1 MEFKS
6 FNLDKEV
13 PLRLA
18 RLREKKGVSARDMSL
33 SVGQNASYINHIETG
48 KALPSLTALAYICE
62 YLEIPMKEFFD
73 ADSQNPPK
81 IEAIVN
87 DLKKLDD
94 RQLDT
99 VATLVKEL
107 AKKS

>member
-1 MEFKS
+1 MAMFHYICQYLGITEMEFY
-6 FNLDKEV
+6 D
-13 PLRLA
+13 
-18 RLREKKGVSARDMSL
+18 
-33 SVGQNASYINHIETG
+33 TG
-48 KALPSLTALAYICE
+48 A
-62 YLEIPMKEFFD
+62 
-73 ADSQNPPK
+73 QNPPK